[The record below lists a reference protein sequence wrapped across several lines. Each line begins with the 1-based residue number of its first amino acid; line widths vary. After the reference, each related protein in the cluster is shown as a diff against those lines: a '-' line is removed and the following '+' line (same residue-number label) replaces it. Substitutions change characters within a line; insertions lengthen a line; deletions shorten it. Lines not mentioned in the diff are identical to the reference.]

1 MKREERMA
9 IATAIRQEKR
19 QEMKAIPERP
29 ATCRAVQTAL
39 DKRALLRYYP
49 GAVLVREMCRRM
61 REEGTFAPSA
71 RMFAWLREKG
81 FLLSEPDTFN
91 APSDE
96 SIRNG
101 WMVAARSSS
110 AGNGTKYV
118 TPYVTPKGYDHFKE
132 LIKREGGLI

>member
-1 MKREERMA
+1 MRREERTA
-9 IATAIRQEKR
+9 IANAVRREEK
-19 QEMKAIPERP
+19 QEMKAIPEKST
-29 ATCRAVQTAL
+29 TCKAVQTAL

-91 APSDE
+91 APSDDS
-96 SIRNG
+96 SI
-101 WMVAARSSS
+101 
-110 AGNGTKYV
+110 GNGTKYV

-132 LIKREGGLI
+132 LIKQEGGLV

>member
-9 IATAIRQEKR
+9 IATAVRQEKR

-29 ATCRAVQTAL
+29 TTCRAVQTAL

-61 REEGTFAPSA
+61 REGGTFAPSA

-118 TPYVTPKGYDHFKE
+118 TPYVTPKGYDHIKE

>member
-1 MKREERMA
+1 MTREERAA
-9 IATAIRQEKR
+9 IANAVRREGIL
-19 QEMKAIPERP
+19 EMKAIPEKP
-29 ATCRAVQTAL
+29 VTCRAVQTAL

-49 GAVLVREMCRRM
+49 GSLLVREMCRRM

-71 RMFAWLREKG
+71 RMFAWLRERG
-81 FLLSEPDTFN
+81 FLLSEPETFN
-91 APSDE
+91 APSNE

-101 WMVAARSSS
+101 WMIAARSSS

-132 LIKREGGLI
+132 LIKQEGGVL